1 MQPKSKPCLFLG
13 YSKTQNAYQCFDPQ
27 TKKLFLSRHVLFDEH
42 HQHIRPSS
50 PISSVSSQSSPVF
63 STHPPFFDAQPT
75 TVPPSVLSGSSASLL
90 SQEGSPAIVASSSGN
105 SEPCVSLLPAP
116 LPSNSSILPPHPS
129 PPPPPHRTGPPLPL
143 SSSCPTDT
151 HLPPDPHLQTSSF
164 TDPAHRTR
172 TMTTRSMNR
181 IFKPK
186 QVHTVSKHPLPPILE
201 PMSVNQA
208 ISHHR

>member
-1 MQPKSKPCLFLG
+1 
-13 YSKTQNAYQCFDPQ
+13 
-27 TKKLFLSRHVLFDEH
+27 
-42 HQHIRPSS
+42 
-50 PISSVSSQSSPVF
+50 
-63 STHPPFFDAQPT
+63 
-75 TVPPSVLSGSSASLL
+75 
-90 SQEGSPAIVASSSGN
+90 
-105 SEPCVSLLPAP
+105 
-116 LPSNSSILPPHPS
+116 LPSHNSSITPPHPS